1 MAGARTTPADP
12 TATFFDALAE
22 RGHEPLLRGASGS
35 VRFDIVD
42 GRKIDR
48 RLVVIDKGTITVSRR
63 NAAADGLLRAD
74 RALFDKIATGKVNAI
89 AATLRGEL
97 VIDGDWRL
105 LVLVQRLFPGPPR
118 RRPGRRSAAG
128 KRKVRS

>member
-48 RLVVIDKGTITVSRR
+48 RLVVID
-63 NAAADGLLRAD
+63 
-74 RALFDKIATGKVNAI
+74 
-89 AATLRGEL
+89 
-97 VIDGDWRL
+97 GDWRL

-118 RRPGRRSAAG
+118 RRPGRRGAAAKG
-128 KRKVRS
+128 KARS